1 MNVKYLAFIISGALL
16 FVSCGGGMPD
26 QTNVNT
32 QSFSGYKLLSEQR
45 GLSIEEQAGLLRMR
59 EEEKLARDVY
69 TALGKKF
76 PQPIFFNIAQSE
88 NTHMEQMRMLLER
101 YQIEDPVKDKK
112 EGEFES
118 KEMQDLYKSLV
129 ERGTVSIQEAYKVGA
144 LVEEMDIVDIRKLM
158 SGTQKQEIRTV
169 YEALAR
175 GSHNHLRSFVRQL
188 RVMRVEYA
196 PQYVSKEELQE
207 IIGGGN
213 LKF

>member
-1 MNVKYLAFIISGALL
+1 MNSKHLLFIIPGVLL
-16 FVSCGGGMPD
+16 LVSCGGAV
-26 QTNVNT
+26 TNQANTNT

-45 GLSIEEQAGLLRMR
+45 GISIEEQAGLLRMR

-112 EGEFES
+112 EGEFAS
-118 KEMQDLYKSLV
+118 KEMQELYKSLV

-169 YEALAR
+169 YDALAR
-175 GSHNHLRSFVRQL
+175 GSQNHLRSFARQL
-188 RVMRVEYA
+188 RVLRVEYI
-196 PQYVSKEELQE
+196 PQYLSQEEFKD

>member
-1 MNVKYLAFIISGALL
+1 MNLKHLACIIPGVLL
-16 FVSCGGGMPD
+16 LTSCGATVNTPS
-26 QTNVNT
+26 NVNT

-45 GLSIEEQAGLLRMR
+45 GISIEEQAGMLRIR

-112 EGEFES
+112 EGEFAS
-118 KEMQDLYKSLV
+118 KDMQELYKSLV

-169 YEALAR
+169 YEVLAR
-175 GSHNHLRSFVRQL
+175 GSQNHLRSFVRQL
-188 RVMRVEYA
+188 RVMRVDYA
-196 PQYVSKEELQE
+196 PQYLSPEELKE
-207 IIGGGN
+207 ISAGGN
-213 LKF
+213 LKL